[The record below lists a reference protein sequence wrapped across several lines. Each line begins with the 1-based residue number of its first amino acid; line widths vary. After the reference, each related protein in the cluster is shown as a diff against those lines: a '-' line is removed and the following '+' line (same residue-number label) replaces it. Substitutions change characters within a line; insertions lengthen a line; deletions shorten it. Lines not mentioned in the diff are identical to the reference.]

1 MDEWS
6 TYTPDGRPLLVRR
19 ERDTWLVRCGTGHEA
34 RSELLDVALIEAIRD
49 NGDDAVAREL
59 AIDYGEWTRRQ
70 ADQIQRDVLAKRKAS

>member
-19 ERDTWLVRCGTGHEA
+19 ERDGWLVRCGNGHQA

-49 NGDDAVAREL
+49 THDVVGREL
-59 AIDYGEWTRRQ
+59 GIDYGEWTRRQ
-70 ADQIQRDVLAKRKAS
+70 ADQIQRDILARRKAS